1 MMNWLFCILAGGS
14 FLAAVL
20 LGRSGELANAMLSE
34 GYRAVCVCLEL
45 MGTVGMWCGVLEIAR
60 RCGLV
65 DRLDRLLAPLLDRIF
80 PGLRRASR
88 EAMRQVSINVTAN
101 LLGLGSAATPSALI
115 AMREMDR
122 LNGGGKAA
130 SDDMVKFVVLNTACF
145 QLLPTTV
152 AAMRGA
158 AGSEHPF
165 DILIPV
171 LLTTAAALTAAMG
184 AAMLG
189 CQRAGKSRKR
199 PGGPPN
205 DAAQCSAGRALRGR
219 RA

>member
-1 MMNWLFCILAGGS
+1 M
-14 FLAAVL
+14 
-20 LGRSGELANAMLSE
+20 
-34 GYRAVCVCLEL
+34 
-45 MGTVGMWCGVLEIAR
+45 LEIAR

-88 EAMRQVSINVTAN
+88 EAMRQVTINVTAN

-122 LNGGGKAA
+122 LNGGGKTA

-171 LLTTAAALTAAMG
+171 LLTTAAALAAAMS

-189 CQRAGKSRKR
+189 CQKAGKSRKR
-199 PGGPPN
+199 QGGPPN
-205 DAAQCSAGRALRGR
+205 DAAPRSAGCALRGR